1 MKKIVFILSF
11 AITLLLSACGD
22 GSTFSAEGTVKD
34 LGSQNMRVVYYSDGT
49 QLLTVP
55 VKDNKFEF
63 KAEITQ
69 PTIVEFYG
77 ANKTLLGRCYVDKG
91 DDMECSF
98 IKNSPQRANVKGNDV
113 SERWCKF
120 LNDNIETFARGDS
133 KKINSMIAKYITSNK
148 QDILSTLLLITE
160 YITPENNDEAIKLLA
175 SIAPEARPQHL
186 IESYEAL
193 LDRGNNVKAR
203 EKVSMTS
210 YFSST
215 DSLSTFV
222 PHESSY
228 SIITFSNDPT
238 RKDSKLESDLRTL
251 REDYPNKRLQVV
263 DISFDPD
270 TMTWKRSIRYDSA
283 SWKQGWVVGGASAH
297 SIERL
302 GISRLP
308 FYIVADSTGK
318 QLYRGTSIN
327 EAKTKIKEV
336 LK

>member
-55 VKDNKFEF
+55 VKDDKFEF

-120 LNDNIETFARGDS
+120 LNDNIDVLFFLLFGEVFLLKSSGKAANGDYGCLEFVG
-133 KKINSMIAKYITSNK
+133 KVIYKIV
-148 QDILSTLLLITE
+148 TE
-160 YITPENNDEAIKLLA
+160 HFYSVKLA
-175 SIAPEARPQHL
+175 
-186 IESYEAL
+186 
-193 LDRGNNVKAR
+193 
-203 EKVSMTS
+203 
-210 YFSST
+210 
-215 DSLSTFV
+215 
-222 PHESSY
+222 
-228 SIITFSNDPT
+228 
-238 RKDSKLESDLRTL
+238 
-251 REDYPNKRLQVV
+251 
-263 DISFDPD
+263 
-270 TMTWKRSIRYDSA
+270 
-283 SWKQGWVVGGASAH
+283 
-297 SIERL
+297 
-302 GISRLP
+302 
-308 FYIVADSTGK
+308 
-318 QLYRGTSIN
+318 
-327 EAKTKIKEV
+327 
-336 LK
+336 